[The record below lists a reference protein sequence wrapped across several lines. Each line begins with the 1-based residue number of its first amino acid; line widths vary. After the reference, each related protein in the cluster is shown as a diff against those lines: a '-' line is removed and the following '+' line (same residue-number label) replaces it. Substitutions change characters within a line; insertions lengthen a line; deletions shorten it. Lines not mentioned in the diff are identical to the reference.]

1 MKKNAKRNATAF
13 QYKFS
18 PLMVVLSILVILLCT
33 VGIAISVYRIVEFG
47 IQGFLDAL
55 KSPFLILV
63 CVFCIVL
70 VLSIL
75 AKSQYLVDDKS
86 FTVQFGFIKSVF
98 AIKDITSL
106 LLDSDSRKLTI
117 YFGEQFSV
125 LSIDPLWNDELIKKL
140 REINQNIEFSFTLAE
155 KPKDEK

>member
-1 MKKNAKRNATAF
+1 MKKNDKRNVVAF

-18 PLMVVLSILVILLCT
+18 PLMIVLSILVIVLCT
-33 VGIAISVYRIVEFG
+33 LGIAVSVYRIVEFG
-47 IQGFLDAL
+47 IQDFLDAL

-63 CVFCIVL
+63 CVFCIIL
-70 VLSIL
+70 VISIL
-75 AKSQYLVDDKS
+75 AKSQYLVDDKN

-98 AIKDITSL
+98 SIKEITSL
-106 LLDSDSRKLTI
+106 LLDSDSKKLTV

-155 KPKDEK
+155 APKDKK